1 MNFLRKHWFDLGTL
15 FGCLILIYLLLF
27 KPELDDF
34 RFLLT
39 INLITLFFHQFEE
52 YRYPGYFPGMVN
64 YAMYRSTLPDRY
76 PLNTQTSLIINT
88 TGWFLYAIAI
98 FVGQNAIWF
107 CTAVILISVGNFI
120 VHTFVF
126 NIKGKTFYNPG
137 MITSII
143 FFLPLSVYY
152 FYFIITKFNT
162 SPTEIIA
169 GILTGIFFNIFGI
182 IKPIQWLK
190 NKNTKYIFE
199 RRQLRPQDR

>member
-1 MNFLRKHWFDLGTL
+1 M
-15 FGCLILIYLLLF
+15 
-27 KPELDDF
+27 
-34 RFLLT
+34 
-39 INLITLFFHQFEE
+39 
-52 YRYPGYFPGMVN
+52 
-64 YAMYRSTLPDRY
+64 S
-76 PLNTQTSLIINT
+76 
-88 TGWFLYAIAI
+88 
-98 FVGQNAIWF
+98 F